1 MKAKNIT
8 AHSGKIVFGG
18 NLADAHGH
26 FKAFAMQNISE
37 VCDNSIWNNNHQKK
51 DCPYNNIW

>member
-8 AHSGKIVFGG
+8 AHSGKIVFSG
-18 NLADAHGH
+18 NPTGAHGH

-37 VCDNSIWNNNHQKK
+37 FCDNSI
-51 DCPYNNIW
+51 